1 MLSVRT
7 TGAKGVPMRSQPRV
21 CPVVI
26 HERRRGVRVNSRVP
40 VTLEWEEAPGVS
52 RQENTFTRVV
62 GPFGC
67 LLVLKENLALEQRLD
82 VTNLATQ
89 QRTAARVVWKGSGRD
104 DGWELG
110 LVLERP
116 PANFWGLDL

>member
-1 MLSVRT
+1 
-7 TGAKGVPMRSQPRV
+7 
-21 CPVVI
+21 
-26 HERRRGVRVNSRVP
+26 
-40 VTLEWEEAPGVS
+40 VTLEWEESPGVPRHEES
-52 RQENTFTRVV
+52 FTCVV

-67 LLVLKENLALEQRLD
+67 LLVLREHLTLD
-82 VTNLATQ
+82 QHLYVTNLATQ
-89 QRTAARVVWKGSGRD
+89 QRAGARVVWKGSARA